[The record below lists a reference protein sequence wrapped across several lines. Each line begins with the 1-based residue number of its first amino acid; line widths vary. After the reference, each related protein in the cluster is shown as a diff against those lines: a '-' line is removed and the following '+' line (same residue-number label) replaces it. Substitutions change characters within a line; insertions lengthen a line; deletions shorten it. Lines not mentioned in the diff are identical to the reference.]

1 MQTGDFFR
9 ARLDGMI
16 DLKHPLVALATRLP
30 WSQLE
35 AELSPIW
42 QRQSREGVIGDGGEL
57 FTESG
62 GVLNA
67 AGVSVAGRPRLSIRL
82 LCSLLYLKHAF
93 NLSDEAL
100 VERWSENVVCK
111 RAAAPPRRIGA

>member
-1 MQTGDFFR
+1 MMQTADFFR
-9 ARLDGMI
+9 ARLDAMI
-16 DLKHPLVALATRLP
+16 DLKHPLAVLATRLP

-42 QRQSREGVIGDGGEL
+42 QRQTREGTVLGGGEL
-57 FTESG
+57 LAESG
-62 GVLNA
+62 GTLQA

-93 NLSDEAL
+93 NPS
-100 VERWSENVVCK
+100 
-111 RAAAPPRRIGA
+111 I